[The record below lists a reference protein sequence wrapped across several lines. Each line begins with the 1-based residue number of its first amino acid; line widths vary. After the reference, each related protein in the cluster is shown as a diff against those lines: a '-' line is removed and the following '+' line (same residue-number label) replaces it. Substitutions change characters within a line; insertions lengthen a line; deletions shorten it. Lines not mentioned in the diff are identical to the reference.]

1 MLLRLSLHLML
12 LPSLPA
18 LCPQR
23 AFWQMSEICNPPRH
37 KKGLPERVGQAKC
50 PSVVLGRHGRLDH
63 PGHRDRVCHGL
74 HWALAQD
81 ADLRLVLAHLVLAR
95 LVLAR
100 LVSDHRAFHRDQG
113 LQALVLALDRA
124 QVLDRALDPGR
135 V

>member
-1 MLLRLSLHLML
+1 MILST
-12 LPSLPA
+12 
-18 LCPQR
+18 R
-23 AFWQMSEICNPPRH
+23 
-37 KKGLPERVGQAKC
+37 

-81 ADLRLVLAHLVLAR
+81 ADLRLVLA
-95 LVLAR
+95 R

-124 QVLDRALDPGR
+124 QVLAQVLDRALDPGR

>member
-1 MLLRLSLHLML
+1 
-12 LPSLPA
+12 
-18 LCPQR
+18 
-23 AFWQMSEICNPPRH
+23 MSEICNPPRH

-50 PSVVLGRHGRLDH
+50 PSVALDRHGRLDH

-95 LVLAR
+95 LV
-100 LVSDHRAFHRDQG
+100 SDHRVFHRDQG

-124 QVLDRALDPGR
+124 QVLDRALDPGAVYR
-135 V
+135 RSKGLSPQVHTAREEICVCP

>member
-1 MLLRLSLHLML
+1 ML
-12 LPSLPA
+12 LPSHPA

-23 AFWQMSEICNPPRH
+23 AFWQTSEICNPPRH
-37 KKGLPERVGQAKC
+37 KKGLPEKVGQAKC

-63 PGHRDRVCHGL
+63 PGHRDQVCHGL

-81 ADLRLVLAHLVLAR
+81 ADLRLVLAHLV
-95 LVLAR
+95 
-100 LVSDHRAFHRDQG
+100 SDHRVFHRDQV

-124 QVLDRALDPGR
+124 QALVLALDPGL

>member
-1 MLLRLSLHLML
+1 ML

-23 AFWQMSEICNPPRH
+23 AFGQTSEICNPPRH

-81 ADLRLVLAHLVLAR
+81 VDLRLVLAH

-113 LQALVLALDRA
+113 LQVLVLALDRA